1 MDEKPPFYIKWLLVS
16 HLRDIHLCPEMYA
29 VAKMLNLAILAGENV
44 NDITKGIL
52 ESGESDKYKVW
63 MPNVIP

>member
-1 MDEKPPFYIKWLLVS
+1 
-16 HLRDIHLCPEMYA
+16 
-29 VAKMLNLAILAGENV
+29 MLNLAILAGENV